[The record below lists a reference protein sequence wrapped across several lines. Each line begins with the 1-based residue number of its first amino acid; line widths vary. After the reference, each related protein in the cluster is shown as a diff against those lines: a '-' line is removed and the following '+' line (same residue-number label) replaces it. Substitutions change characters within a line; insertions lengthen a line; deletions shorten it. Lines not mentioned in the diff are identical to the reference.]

1 MVCSVKVGSVVA
13 LEDAGCIYLSLVC
26 GAKKIAEFCLSEEE
40 YLSLGEPKPGDVV
53 DFGATTTTYHGR
65 SVYAQA
71 GNQIPGGAPLEYER

>member
-53 DFGATTTTYHGR
+53 DFGVTATTYRDGVSVRKLEVRFLGR
-65 SVYAQA
+65 PVR
-71 GNQIPGGAPLEYER
+71 I

>member
-26 GAKKIAEFCLSEEE
+26 GVKKIAEFCLSEEE

-53 DFGATTTTYHGR
+53 DFGVTATTYRDGVSMR
-65 SVYAQA
+65 K
-71 GNQIPGGAPLEYER
+71 LEIRFLGCPVRI

>member
-40 YLSLGEPKPGDVV
+40 YLSLGEPKPGDLV
-53 DFGATTTTYHGR
+53 DFGATATTHRDGVSMR
-65 SVYAQA
+65 R
-71 GNQIPGGAPLEYER
+71 LEIRFLGVPR

>member
-26 GAKKIAEFCLSEEE
+26 GVKRIAEFCLSEEE

-53 DFGATTTTYHGR
+53 DFGVTTTTYHGGVSMR
-65 SVYAQA
+65 R
-71 GNQIPGGAPLEYER
+71 LEIRFLGCPVRI

>member
-53 DFGATTTTYHGR
+53 DFGVTATTYRDGVSMR
-65 SVYAQA
+65 R
-71 GNQIPGGAPLEYER
+71 LEIRFLGCPVRI